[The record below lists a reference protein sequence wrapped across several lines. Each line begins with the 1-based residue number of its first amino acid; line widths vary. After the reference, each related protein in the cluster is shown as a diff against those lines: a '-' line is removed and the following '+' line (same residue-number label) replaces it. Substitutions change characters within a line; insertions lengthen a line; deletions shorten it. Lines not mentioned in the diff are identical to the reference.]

1 MKSSQPENET
11 RPWGHY
17 DVLLQETFCKVKRI
31 EVAPNSR
38 LSYQTHSKREE
49 VWVIVT
55 GTGIITLNGNTQ
67 AYGPGAI
74 VHIPTGTA
82 HRIAN
87 PEKCVCVCCLLTI
100 QTYGNRT
107 RIPNEID
114 TRTKINFLVVW

>member
-87 PEKCVCVCCLLTI
+87 PEKKPLVFIEI
-100 QTYGNRT
+100 QRGEYFGEDDIHRIEDDYNR
-107 RIPNEID
+107 
-114 TRTKINFLVVW
+114 V